1 MNDISKR
8 KFLKQVGAGLGATA
22 LTITKP
28 WIQRASAAEATLIG
42 VEWGGPWLE
51 GAKMVAAKQSKYDI
65 QWETHAGGAAAIV
78 AKIKTAWPTPLYDF
92 VAQFDPL
99 YYAWLKEGWPEPL
112 SFDEMPNLRDIPED
126 VFVRN
131 DKGQII
137 NVPISHSGRYW
148 GYRSDKCPFPIKKH
162 EELLDPRLKGQ
173 ICVPYVL
180 QSQNSMVAMFALA
193 YGGNEKNM
201 EPGWEFMRKL
211 AKTGN
216 IGRVAKTEVDY
227 INSLSSGECSVG
239 IWSNA
244 AWAKIS
250 EAGPCVYLNRVPGDK
265 VFRTGL
271 LTEGFMIP
279 SNSTKK
285 KQAKDFLNFFAST
298 ENLEL
303 YNKSL
308 NFVPPNPKSGVT
320 KLAENIVFKTS
331 EERKEFAIVFDF
343 VSLGA
348 QQNEMNEK
356 WEKEIAPLIR

>member
-1 MNDISKR
+1 MLSKR
-8 KFLKQVGAGLGATA
+8 KFLAQTGTA
-22 LTITKP
+22 LAALIASP
-28 WIQRASAAEATLIG
+28 PFIRRALSAEALVG

-51 GAKMVAAKQSKYDI
+51 GAKMVTARQNQFDI
-65 QWETHAGGAAAIV
+65 HWETHAGAAAAIM

-99 YYAWLKEGWPEPL
+99 YYAWMREGWPEPL
-112 SFDEMPNLRDIPED
+112 SFDEMPNLKDIPSEI
-126 VFVRN
+126 FVRN

-137 NVPISHSGRYW
+137 NVPISQSGRYW
-148 GYRSDKCPFPIKKH
+148 GYRSDRAPFAIKKH
-162 EELLDPRLKGQ
+162 EDLLDSRLKGQ

-193 YGGNEKNM
+193 FGGDEKNM
-201 EPGWEFMRKL
+201 EPGWKFMREL

-244 AWAKIS
+244 AWAKIA
-250 EAGPCVYLNRVPGDK
+250 EVGPCVFLNRVPGDK

-279 SNSTKK
+279 VNSTKK
-285 KQAKDFLNFFAST
+285 KQAKEFLNFFVSS
-298 ENLEL
+298 ENNEI
-303 YNKSL
+303 YNKQL
-308 NFVPPNPKSGVT
+308 NFVPTNSKSAAT
-320 KLAENIVFKTS
+320 KMAQNIVFKTS
-331 EERKEFAIVFDF
+331 EERKEFAVVFDF
-343 VSLGA
+343 EALSER
-348 QQNEMNEK
+348 QNEMNAK
-356 WEKEIAPLIR
+356 WEQEITPLLQ

>member
-1 MNDISKR
+1 MSGISKR
-8 KFLKQVGAGLGATA
+8 KFLARMGTGVGAAA
-22 LTITKP
+22 LFTSAPFI
-28 WIQRASAAEATLIG
+28 RRVAAAETLVG

-51 GAKMVAAKQSKYDI
+51 GAKMVAARQSQVDI
-65 QWETHAGGAAAIV
+65 QWETHAGAAAAIM

-99 YYAWLKEGWPEPL
+99 YYAWLREGWPEPL
-112 SFDEMPNLRDIPED
+112 SVEEMPNLKDIASE

-137 NVPISHSGRYW
+137 NVPISQSGRFW
-148 GYRSDKCPFPIKKH
+148 GYRSDRTPFAITKH
-162 EELLDPRLKGQ
+162 DDLFDPRLKGQ

-180 QSQNSMVAMFALA
+180 QSQNSMVAMFARA
-193 YGGNEKNM
+193 FGGDEKNM

-216 IGRVAKTEVDY
+216 IGRVAKTEVDF

-244 AWAKIS
+244 AWAKIT
-250 EAGPCVYLNRVPGDK
+250 EAGPCVFLNRVPGDK

-279 SNSTKK
+279 RNSTKK
-285 KQAKDFLNFFAST
+285 KQAKEFLNFFVSP
-298 ENLEL
+298 ENNEI
-303 YNKSL
+303 YNKQL
-308 NFVPPNPKSGVT
+308 NFVPTNSKSGAT
-320 KLAENIVFKTS
+320 KMAQNIVFKTS
-331 EERKEFAIVFDF
+331 EERKEFAVVFDY
-343 VSLGA
+343 VTLSER
-348 QQNEMNEK
+348 QNEMSAK
-356 WEKEIAPLIR
+356 WEQDITPLLR

>member
-1 MNDISKR
+1 MSRISKR
-8 KFLKQVGAGLGATA
+8 KFLTRLSAGLGATA
-22 LTITKP
+22 FIAATP
-28 WIQRASAAEATLIG
+28 WIRRATAAEATLVG

-51 GAKMVAAKQSKYDI
+51 GAKAVAAKQSKFDI
-65 QWETHAGGAAAIV
+65 QWETHAGAAAAIV

-99 YYAWLKEGWPEPL
+99 YYAWLREGWPEPL
-112 SFDEMPNLRDIPED
+112 SVDEMPNLKDIPDD

-148 GYRSDKCPFPIKKH
+148 GYRSDRAPFAIKKH
-162 EELLDPRLKGQ
+162 EDLLDARLKGQ

-193 YGGNEKNM
+193 FGGSEKNM

-211 AKTGN
+211 AATGN
-216 IGRVAKTEVDY
+216 IGRVAKTEVDF

-250 EAGPCVYLNRVPGDK
+250 EVGPCVFLNRVPGDK
-265 VFRTGL
+265 VFRTGT
-271 LTEGFMIP
+271 LTEGFMIL

-285 KQAKDFLNFFAST
+285 KEAKEFLNFFVSP
-298 ENLEL
+298 ENCEL

-308 NFVPPNPKSGVT
+308 NFVPSNKKSKAT
-320 KLAENIVFKTS
+320 KLAEVIQFKTD
-331 EERKEFAIVFDF
+331 EERKQFAITFDF
-343 VSLGA
+343 VALGA

-356 WEKEIAPLIR
+356 WEKEIAPLLK

>member
-1 MNDISKR
+1 M
-8 KFLKQVGAGLGATA
+8 QV
-22 LTITKP
+22 
-28 WIQRASAAEATLIG
+28 AAEATLIG

-112 SFDEMPNLRDIPED
+112 SLDEMPNLRDIPEE

-162 EELLDPRLKGQ
+162 EDLLDPRLKGQ

-250 EAGPCVYLNRVPGDK
+250 EAGPCVLSQPRAGRQSLPHRPSHGRLHDPVQQHQEEASQGFPEFLRQRRELGALQQ
-265 VFRTGL
+265 VISISFRR
-271 LTEGFMIP
+271 IR
-279 SNSTKK
+279 
-285 KQAKDFLNFFAST
+285 
-298 ENLEL
+298 
-303 YNKSL
+303 
-308 NFVPPNPKSGVT
+308 KSGVT

-343 VSLGA
+343 VALGA

>member
-1 MNDISKR
+1 MSSISKR
-8 KFLKQVGAGLGATA
+8 KFLKHMGAGLGATV
-22 LTITKP
+22 LTISKP
-28 WIQRASAAEATLIG
+28 WIRRASAAEATLIG

-51 GAKMVAAKQSKYDI
+51 GAKQVAAKQTKYDI
-65 QWETHAGGAAAIV
+65 QWETHAGAAAAII

-112 SFDEMPNLRDIPED
+112 SLDEMPNLRDIPEEI
-126 VFVRN
+126 FVRN
-131 DKGQII
+131 DKGQVI

-148 GYRSDKCPFPIKKH
+148 GYRSDKAPFPIKKH
-162 EELLDPRLKGQ
+162 EDLLDPRLKGQ

-216 IGRVAKTEVDY
+216 IGRVAKTEVDF

-250 EAGPCVYLNRVPGDK
+250 QAGPCVFLNRVPGDK

-285 KQAKDFLNFFAST
+285 KEAKDFLNFFASA

-303 YNKSL
+303 YNKAL

-331 EERKEFAIVFDF
+331 EERKEFAIGFDF

-356 WEKEIAPLIR
+356 WEKEITPLIR

>member
-1 MNDISKR
+1 MSGISKR
-8 KFLKQVGAGLGATA
+8 KLLKHVGAGLGATA
-22 LTITKP
+22 LFTTKP
-28 WIQRASAAEATLIG
+28 WIRRAVAAETTLVG

-51 GAKMVAAKQSKYDI
+51 GAKMIAAKQTKYDI
-65 QWETHAGGAAAIV
+65 QWETHGSGSAAIM

-92 VAQFDPL
+92 VSQFDPL

-112 SFDEMPNLRDIPED
+112 SIEEMPNLRDIPAEA
-126 VFVRN
+126 FVRN

-137 NVPISHSGRYW
+137 NVPISYSGRFW
-148 GYRSDKCPFPIKKH
+148 GYRSDKAPFAIKKH
-162 EELLDPRLKGQ
+162 EDLFDPRLKGQ
-173 ICVPYVL
+173 ICVPYVI

-193 YGGNEKNM
+193 YGGSEKNM

-244 AWAKIS
+244 AWAKIA
-250 EAGPCVYLNRVPGDK
+250 EVGPCVFLNRVPGDK

-279 SNSTKK
+279 INSTKK
-285 KQAKDFLNFFAST
+285 KEAKEFLNFFVSP
-298 ENLEL
+298 ENNEL
-303 YNKSL
+303 YNKQL
-308 NFVPPNPKSGVT
+308 NFVPPNMKSKAT

-343 VSLGA
+343 VALGA